1 MLNHRIAFDQPWWLL
16 LLGLLPLLWLFSFHS
31 LSGLGRYRRIFALL
45 FRSAVFTLL
54 VLALAG
60 IQIQKISDRVTV
72 IYLLDQ
78 SESIPKLTRE
88 AMLEYVKA
96 DVKAHRHAG
105 DLASATEDKAG
116 VIIFGRE
123 ATIEYP
129 PFADEIRAVGVL
141 ESLFDLRTDATN
153 IASALKLAQASFPED
168 SAKRIVVVTD
178 GNENLGDARL
188 VAKSL
193 ADAGIGIDVVPI
205 VLNSQAEVAV
215 EKIVLPPDI
224 RRGQPIEARVVLE
237 NYTKPSSENPTGEVS
252 GRLRVTR
259 RYSNQDEPLS
269 ATPDSANGDMPV
281 TLKPGKNVY
290 TFQHTIDVPAGYTYR
305 ADFVPDDPRA
315 DVVLQNNSASTF
327 THVRGKGRVLLIED
341 WENPREYESL
351 VQRLG
356 EKNIEVEVM
365 SSDRLFTSL
374 AELQGFDCVVLGNV
388 PRASGG
394 NEATIKEATNFS
406 DEQIAMLVRNTEQ
419 FGCGLVMIGGPT
431 SFGAGGWTNTELEKA
446 MPVDFQIKNAKVKAV
461 GALVMMLHASEIPEG
476 NHWQKVIAEEALKVL
491 GPTDYCG
498 TLYWDNFSGRSASW
512 LWHDVPGGKGLAQ
525 IRDRQKIWMGKI
537 SRMQPGDM
545 PDFDPAMKMALN
557 EFIPNPASLKHMIVI
572 SDGDPSPPSNSI
584 LASYKSNNIKV
595 STVAVG
601 AHGPAESSRLQ
612 SIATTTGGKY
622 YKVNNPKAL
631 PRIFQIE
638 ARKVARP
645 LIKEDSKG
653 FPIVVEDSS
662 HEMLV
667 GLSPAKPVTG
677 FVLTSKKENPLVE
690 VLMRAKDID
699 PENGTILAA
708 WRYGAGKTV
717 AFTSDAGK
725 RWSGSWLASEEYD
738 KFFSQLIRWAM
749 RPVNEEGKFNVAT
762 DVKDGIVRVVVTAL
776 DKNDEFLNFLNMS
789 GAGTGPEMSTIDLAF
804 RQDSPGRYIAEFPA
818 DKAGSYL
825 LALNTGQTNAAPL
838 LTGITVPYS
847 AEFRE
852 RETNQALI
860 TTLASTHPTG
870 GEPGKIIEGQL
881 TKSTVD
887 RLVAQVDTFRRTLA
901 KAMSSED
908 FWPIMLLIAAIV
920 FLIDIFIR
928 RVTVHFYW
936 VMPAL
941 AYAFNRMRGIQQ
953 AEVVDERLARL
964 RNRKAAV
971 ASQLDE
977 RRAAARFE
985 PVVDEAAGPPRV
997 IDQVI
1002 AEASAGPAT
1011 GAPPAAPQSKSQLPQ
1026 TEEDTYTERLLAAK
1040 KKAKKQ

>member
-1 MLNHRIAFDQPWWLL
+1 
-16 LLGLLPLLWLFSFHS
+16 
-31 LSGLGRYRRIFALL
+31 
-45 FRSAVFTLL
+45 
-54 VLALAG
+54 
-60 IQIQKISDRVTV
+60 
-72 IYLLDQ
+72 
-78 SESIPKLTRE
+78 
-88 AMLEYVKA
+88 
-96 DVKAHRHAG
+96 
-105 DLASATEDKAG
+105 
-116 VIIFGRE
+116 
-123 ATIEYP
+123 
-129 PFADEIRAVGVL
+129 
-141 ESLFDLRTDATN
+141 
-153 IASALKLAQASFPED
+153 
-168 SAKRIVVVTD
+168 
-178 GNENLGDARL
+178 
-188 VAKSL
+188 
-193 ADAGIGIDVVPI
+193 
-205 VLNSQAEVAV
+205 
-215 EKIVLPPDI
+215 
-224 RRGQPIEARVVLE
+224 
-237 NYTKPSSENPTGEVS
+237 
-252 GRLRVTR
+252 
-259 RYSNQDEPLS
+259 
-269 ATPDSANGDMPV
+269 MP
-281 TLKPGKNVY
+281 
-290 TFQHTIDVPAGYTYR
+290 
-305 ADFVPDDPRA
+305 
-315 DVVLQNNSASTF
+315 
-327 THVRGKGRVLLIED
+327 
-341 WENPREYESL
+341 
-351 VQRLG
+351 
-356 EKNIEVEVM
+356 
-365 SSDRLFTSL
+365 SDRLFTSL
-374 AELQGFDCVVLGNV
+374 AELQGFDCVVLANV

-406 DEQIAMLVRNTEQ
+406 DDQIAMLVRNTEQ

-572 SDGDPSPPSNSI
+572 SDGDPSPPSDSI
-584 LASYKSNNIKV
+584 LASYKKNNIKV

-653 FPIVVEDSS
+653 IPIVVEDSS

-667 GLSPAKPVTG
+667 NLSPPKPVTG

-717 AFTSDAGK
+717 AFTSDAG
-725 RWSGSWLASEEYD
+725 RQWSSTWLASEEYD
-738 KFFSQLIRWAM
+738 KFFSQMIRWAM
-749 RPVNEEGKFNVAT
+749 RPVNEEGKFNIAT
-762 DVKDGIVRVVVTAL
+762 DMKDGQVRVVVTAL

-789 GAGTGPEMSTIDLAF
+789 GAGTGPEMSSLDLAF
-804 RQDSPGRYIAEFPA
+804 RQDAPGRYIAEFPA

-825 LALNTGQTNAAPL
+825 LAVNTGQKNAAPL
-838 LTGITVPYS
+838 LTGVTVPYS

-860 TTLASTHPTG
+860 TTLASSHPAG

-881 TKSTVD
+881 TKSTID
-887 RLVAQVDTFRRTLA
+887 RMVAQVDTFRRTLA

-936 VMPAL
+936 IVPAL
-941 AYAFNRMRGIQQ
+941 AYAYNRIRGIQQ

-971 ASQLDE
+971 ATQLDE

-985 PVVDEAAGPPRV
+985 PVVNEASGPPRNADE
-997 IDQVI
+997 II
-1002 AEASAGPAT
+1002 AEASAGPPT
-1011 GAPPAAPQSKSQLPQ
+1011 GAPPAAAQSKSQLPQ
-1026 TEEDTYTERLLAAK
+1026 TEEETYTERLLKAK
-1040 KKAKKQ
+1040 KKAQGQ